1 MSPEELQ
8 DDTKRPSPD
17 ALLEKAEQE
26 TRGRL
31 KIFLGAAPGVGKTYE
46 MLISGRARMSDGD
59 DVVVGVVETHG
70 RKETEALVHELE
82 IIPKT
87 KIEYKGQVIE
97 EMDLDAVLERNPQL
111 VLVDELAHT
120 NAPGSRHP
128 KRYLDVL
135 ELLDR
140 GIDVYTTLN
149 IQHVESLNDVVAQ
162 ITRIRVRETV
172 PDSVVDKADDVEI
185 IDITPDDLIKRLHEG
200 KVYLPKTAERAIENY
215 FSPGNLTALRELA
228 LRRTAERVDEQLLRH
243 MQAHAIEGPW
253 AAGDRVLVCVDD
265 DPRGPSLV
273 RYAKRQADRLR
284 APWAAVYVEAPRST
298 NLSEEAKDRIAAT
311 LRLAKQLGGDV
322 ITLPGHHAA
331 RELLRYAG
339 EYNYSHIVVG
349 RSRKSRWREFLEG
362 SVSHDLI
369 RHSGDISVHVI
380 SGKERADTARKGLV
394 RAQPRR
400 FRIQPYLWSV
410 GYVGVA
416 LAFGILLS
424 RTLDVRNIAL
434 AFLMA
439 VLASAAT
446 AGLWPALFASLAGA
460 LAFNFFFLDPLYT
473 FTIRDSESMIA
484 FLFFIGAALITSNLA
499 ARVHRQAAAARQRVR
514 ATEELYRFAK
524 KLAGASTLDDVLWA
538 AAYQIAAMLK
548 LRVVILLPEN
558 GTVTVRAGY
567 PPDDTLV
574 DADIAAARWAW
585 EHNRPAGH
593 GADTLPGAKRLYL
606 PLITGKTPVGVVGLD
621 NDKEGPLLTPEQQRL
636 LDALVDQAAVAIER
650 IQLVA
655 NVDKARLAAETD
667 KLRSALLASISHDLK
682 TPLAAILGAAGTL
695 RDYSNAMPD
704 GDRTEMLS
712 TIVDEAERLNRFIAN
727 LLDMSRLE
735 TGALEPN
742 ASLQY
747 LDDMVGSALR
757 RAHKIMSRHKTDT
770 DIPANLVMLNVDP
783 VLFEQV
789 LFNLFD
795 NAAKYAPPGTTI
807 LVRAREDGRWV
818 IIQVLD
824 EGPGIPPSDLEKVFD
839 RFHRA
844 RKRDLVLAGTGL
856 GLSICKGFVEAMGG
870 TITAGNRT
878 DRSGA
883 IFTIRMPI
891 PTDMP
896 KLEEM

>member
-1 MSPEELQ
+1 MSPQDLA
-8 DDTKRPSPD
+8 DDTKRPSPE
-17 ALLEKAEQE
+17 ALLQKAAQE

-46 MLISGRARMSDGD
+46 MLISGHARKTDGE
-59 DVVVGVVETHG
+59 DVVIGIVETHG
-70 RKETEALVHELE
+70 RKETEALVRGFEV
-82 IIPKT
+82 IPRAQVA
-87 KIEYKGQVIE
+87 YKGQSLE
-97 EMDLDAVLERNPQL
+97 EMDLDAVLERRPEL

-140 GIDVYTTLN
+140 GIDVYTTMN

-172 PDSVVDKADDVEI
+172 PDSVIDRADDVEI
-185 IDITPDDLIKRLHEG
+185 VDITPDDLIKRLNEG
-200 KVYLPKTAERAIENY
+200 KVYLPKTAKRAIENY

-228 LRRTAERVDEQLLRH
+228 LRRTAQRVDEQLLHH

-284 APWAAVYVEAPRST
+284 APWAAVYIEAPRST
-298 NLSEEAKDRIAAT
+298 NLSEKAKDTIAAT
-311 LRLAKQLGGDV
+311 LRLAEQLGGDA
-322 ITLPGHHAA
+322 ITLPGHYVA

-339 EYNYSHIVVG
+339 DNNYSHIVVG
-349 RSRKSRWREFLEG
+349 RSRKSRWREFVEG

-380 SGKERADTARKGLV
+380 SGKERAAVASRGVAQAR
-394 RAQPRR
+394 PRR
-400 FRIQPYLWSV
+400 FSVRPYLWSV

-416 LAFGILLS
+416 FAFGTLLA

-446 AGLWPALFASLAGA
+446 AGLWPALFASVVAA

-473 FTIRDSESMIA
+473 FTIRDPESVVA
-484 FLFFIGAALITSNLA
+484 FFFFLGAAIITSDLT
-499 ARVHRQAAAARQRVR
+499 ARVHRQAEAARQRAR
-514 ATEELYRFAK
+514 TTEDLYKFAK

-538 AAYQIAAMLK
+538 SAHQMASMLK
-548 LRVVILLPEN
+548 LRVVILLPED
-558 GTVTVRAGY
+558 GTVAVRAGY

-574 DADIAAARWAW
+574 DADIAAAHWAW
-585 EHNRPAGH
+585 EHNRPAGR

-606 PLITGKTPVGVVGLD
+606 PMVTGKTPVGVIGLD
-621 NDKEGPLLTPEQQRL
+621 SDKEGPLLTPEQQRL
-636 LDALVDQAAVAIER
+636 LDALADQAAVAIER
-650 IQLVA
+650 IRLVA
-655 NVDKARLAAETD
+655 DVERAKLAAEAD
-667 KLRSALLASISHDLK
+667 QLRSALLASISHDLK
-682 TPLAAILGAAGTL
+682 TPLSAILGAAGTL
-695 RDYSNAMPD
+695 RDYASAVSEAD
-704 GDRTEMLS
+704 RGDLLA

-727 LLDMSRLE
+727 LLDMSRIE
-735 TGALEPN
+735 TGAMEPN

-757 RAHKIMSRHKTDT
+757 RAQKIMSRHRTVT
-770 DIPANLVMLNVDP
+770 DIPADLPMLSVDP

-795 NAAKYAPPGTTI
+795 NAAKYAPVDTTI
-807 LVRAREDGRWV
+807 RIRAWEDGRWV
-818 IIQVLD
+818 SIQILD
-824 EGPGIPPSDLEKVFD
+824 EGPGIPPTDLERVFD
-839 RFHRA
+839 SFHRV
-844 RKRDLVLAGTGL
+844 RKRDHVLAGTGL
-856 GLSICKGFVEAMGG
+856 GLSICKGFIQAMGG

-878 DRSGA
+878 DGSGA
-883 IFTIRMPI
+883 VFTIRMPI
-891 PTDMP
+891 PGDTP
-896 KLEEM
+896 KLEEP